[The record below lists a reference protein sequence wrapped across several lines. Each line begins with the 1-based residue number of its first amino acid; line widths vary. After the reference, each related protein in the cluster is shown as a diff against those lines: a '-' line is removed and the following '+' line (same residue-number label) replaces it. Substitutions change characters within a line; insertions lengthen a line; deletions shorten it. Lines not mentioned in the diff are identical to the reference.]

1 MTRLHCRVPGVPVP
15 PLCKKGFLHIS
26 TVTESRG
33 IPSPFPVKKN
43 NKMEDLEK
51 KTKIM
56 KYSAWFLPI
65 SVFKLQCIGW
75 KFSLVAVSGE
85 IVCNKSSKLEK
96 QNP

>member
-1 MTRLHCRVPGVPVP
+1 
-15 PLCKKGFLHIS
+15 
-26 TVTESRG
+26 
-33 IPSPFPVKKN
+33 
-43 NKMEDLEK
+43 MEDLEK